1 MTYQIAIYSSDEIF
15 SRMIELE
22 FLLLGKSVLRAAS
35 APEDVFADVVVLDL
49 DTAAAPPSE
58 HYRRMI
64 GFTRTPAL
72 SADDARRQCSMI
84 LHRPFEIRLLRQ
96 EVLEDTSLGTDS
108 PMHAP
113 ADPREHTHRITLNRE
128 KVIATV
134 DGVTVRLS
142 RREYQVL
149 ELLLSER
156 GETISRERISEQ
168 IGESGANKVDVYMCY
183 LRRKF
188 EAAVGAPLISTVRG
202 RGYRLN

>member
-1 MTYQIAIYSSDEIF
+1 MTYQIAIYSSDEVF

-22 FLLLGKSVLRAAS
+22 FLLLGKSVLRAPA
-35 APEDVFADVVVLDL
+35 APEDVFADVVILDL
-49 DTAAAPPSE
+49 DTAVAPPPE

-84 LHRPFEIRLLRQ
+84 LHRPFEIRLLRR
-96 EVLEDTSLGTDS
+96 EVLEGGQLDAEGSVC
-108 PMHAP
+108 AP
-113 ADPREHTHRITLNRE
+113 TEPRESVRRIALNRE
-128 KVIATV
+128 KGIAAV

-156 GETISRERISEQ
+156 GESVSRERISEQ
-168 IGESGANKVDVYMCY
+168 IGESGANKVDVYVCY

-188 EAAVGAPLISTVRG
+188 EAAIGAPLISTVRG
-202 RGYRLN
+202 KGYRLS